1 MKNTYLKLILILIIV
16 YFFYKTKQLINSDE
30 LYHSNENFENDSFIS
45 NNLSINKI
53 KQNLNIQNKKEHLK
67 MEKTKKE
74 DLKMENTK
82 EHLNKNEI
90 LFQDYGTTNYIHPNN
105 MTKSQI
111 EQHKQ
116 NYPKNMTLQD
126 YVNWLLL
133 NRDNIDNLEHI
144 HTVNLQDL
152 FKNKRIYQVPIDSKS
167 NENEYICDNQFILKN
182 PRLINIKNDTVS
194 SNNINEKTT
203 INSIILPFN
212 YVNYSDY
219 RHNFDVYG
227 LNGKVNKNLDNKK
240 DLKNFKRFLI
250 P

>member
-1 MKNTYLKLILILIIV
+1 MKNTYLKLILILIII
-16 YFFYKTKQLINSDE
+16 YFFYKTKQLINYDK
-30 LYHSNENFENDSFIS
+30 LYYSNEKFQNSNFIS
-45 NNLSINKI
+45 NNLNSNKI
-53 KQNLNIQNKKEHLK
+53 KENLNIQNKKE
-67 MEKTKKE
+67 
-74 DLKMENTK
+74 DLKIENTE

-133 NRDNIDNLEHI
+133 NRDNINNLEHI

-167 NENEYICDNQFILKN
+167 NENNYICDNQFILKN
-182 PRLINIKNDTVS
+182 PRLVNIKDEIIS
-194 SNNINEKTT
+194 SNNINETT
-203 INSIILPFN
+203 NINSIILPSN
-212 YVNYSDY
+212 YVKYSDY

-227 LNGKVNKNLDNKK
+227 LNGKVNKNLDKK
-240 DLKNFKRFLI
+240 QDLKNFKRFLI